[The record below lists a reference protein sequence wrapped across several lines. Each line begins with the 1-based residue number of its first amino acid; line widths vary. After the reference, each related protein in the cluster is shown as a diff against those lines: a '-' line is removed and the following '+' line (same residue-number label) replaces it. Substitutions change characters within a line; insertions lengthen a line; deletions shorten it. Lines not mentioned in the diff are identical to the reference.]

1 MADIIQKQFSNSVKK
16 DIKYI
21 NKDFNAFRDALMQY
35 AQTYFPNSYKDF
47 SAASPGTMFIE
58 QAAYV
63 GDVLSYYGDYQL
75 KESLLNY
82 ASERKNVIA
91 LANYLGYKTKP
102 VKAAVTT
109 LDVYQLVPS
118 IKIDD
123 EYVPDT
129 TYGLSIR
136 EYMQVANS
144 SGVNY
149 ITVDPIDFSIDT
161 KGSPREAT
169 IYSRDDYGIP
179 QFFLLKK
186 SVKAIAGKITTI
198 SFNINSATPYL
209 NIAFP
214 ETNVIDILD
223 VRDSDNNR
231 WYQVD
236 YLAQDLIFTEEENT
250 QINDGTLFNY
260 NSDVSKLL
268 KTIKTSR
275 KFTVNVT
282 ANNTT
287 YLQFGPGT
295 DSVDDEIIYPSQD
308 LVGIGFQNIRNLNIG
323 YDSSKLLN
331 TNSMGQAPANT
342 TLTVK
347 YIVGGGILSN
357 CPSEDIKTIVS
368 VDYATDESGLSPSQL
383 SLIQTVKNSLR
394 VSNPVP
400 ATGGNGEESIDE
412 IRQNA
417 LSYFSSQNRTVTHDD
432 YISRIYSLP
441 SKYGTIAK
449 AHVVTNSNMNVNIN
463 KLIGGF
469 SDYNNQITL
478 LNTAVENYFRKVNY
492 DVSNPFG
499 INLYLLSYDSNKN
512 LTTINDALLYNLRK
526 YLEKYKLMTDSI
538 NIIDGY
544 IINFGI
550 DFKISVYNN
559 YNKRDVLNSCIAKV
573 KNFFLIDKWTF
584 NQPINVSQLELEI
597 AKTEGV
603 QSVVDVKFKNLTI
616 DNGNYSPHEYNLE
629 QATQNKIIYPSLDP
643 SVFEI
648 KYPETD
654 IRGAAIRRTTTA

>member
-1 MADIIQKQFSNSVKK
+1 M
-16 DIKYI
+16 
-21 NKDFNAFRDALMQY
+21 
-35 AQTYFPNSYKDF
+35 
-47 SAASPGTMFIE
+47 
-58 QAAYV
+58 
-63 GDVLSYYGDYQL
+63 
-75 KESLLNY
+75 
-82 ASERKNVIA
+82 
-91 LANYLGYKTKP
+91 
-102 VKAAVTT
+102 
-109 LDVYQLVPS
+109 
-118 IKIDD
+118 
-123 EYVPDT
+123 
-129 TYGLSIR
+129 
-136 EYMQVANS
+136 
-144 SGVNY
+144 
-149 ITVDPIDFSIDT
+149 
-161 KGSPREAT
+161 
-169 IYSRDDYGIP
+169 
-179 QFFLLKK
+179 
-186 SVKAIAGKITTI
+186 
-198 SFNINSATPYL
+198 
-209 NIAFP
+209 
-214 ETNVIDILD
+214 
-223 VRDSDNNR
+223 RDSDNNR

-250 QINDGTLFNY
+250 QINDGILFNY
-260 NSDVSKLL
+260 NADVSKLL

-295 DSVDDEIIYPSQD
+295 DSIDDEIIYPSQE

-368 VDYATDESGLSPSQL
+368 VDYATDESGMSPSQL
-383 SLIQTVKNSLR
+383 SLIQTIKNSLR
-394 VSNPVP
+394 VSNSVP

-417 LSYFSSQNRTVTHDD
+417 LSYFASQNRAVTHDD

-441 SKYGTIAK
+441 AKFGTIAK

-463 KLIGGF
+463 KLISGF
-469 SDYNNQITL
+469 SDYNSQISL
-478 LNTAVENYFRKVNY
+478 LNTSVENYFRKVNY
-492 DVSNPFG
+492 DISNPFG

-544 IINFGI
+544 IINFGV
-550 DFKISVYNN
+550 DFKISIYNN
-559 YNKRDVLNSCIAKV
+559 YNKRDVLNSCISKV
-573 KNFFLIDKWTF
+573 KNFFTIDKWTF
-584 NQPINVSQLELEI
+584 NQPINISQLELEI

-603 QSVVDVKFKNLTI
+603 QSVVDIKFKNLTI
-616 DNGNYSPHEYNLE
+616 DNGNYSPYEYNLE

-654 IRGAAIRRTTTA
+654 IRGASI